1 MLIHVECV
9 RMPRFQFNL
18 LCIGDSFGLKPVKW
32 TSATCR
38 LNLNAR
44 FSLRNKICTMQAMP
58 MFEYERARPETA
70 VCLCGR

>member
-18 LCIGDSFGLKPVKW
+18 LRIGDSFGLKPVKW

-38 LNLNAR
+38 LN
-44 FSLRNKICTMQAMP
+44 FKCTFFVTKQDMHYAGD
-58 MFEYERARPETA
+58 AN
-70 VCLCGR
+70 V